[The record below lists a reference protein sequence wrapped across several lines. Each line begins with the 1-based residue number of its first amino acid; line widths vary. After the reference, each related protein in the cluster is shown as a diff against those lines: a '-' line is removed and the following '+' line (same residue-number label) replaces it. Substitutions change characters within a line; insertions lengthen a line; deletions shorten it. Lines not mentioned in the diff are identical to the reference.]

1 MQLYRHGSHTVY
13 DLKIHLVWCTKY
25 RKPFLTG
32 RLALR
37 VRDLVREICL
47 TNSVQILKGHVGRD
61 HVHVFLAVPPQLSVS
76 RLAQYLKGKT
86 SRKLLQESSV
96 IKKMFWGQHVWA
108 RGYFA
113 VSSGTITDEVIME
126 YIAHQDD
133 DREKRGDE
141 FTVVTT

>member
-1 MQLYRHGSHTVY
+1 
-13 DLKIHLVWCTKY
+13 
-25 RKPFLTG
+25 
-32 RLALR
+32 
-37 VRDLVREICL
+37 
-47 TNSVQILKGHVGRD
+47 
-61 HVHVFLAVPPQLSVS
+61 
-76 RLAQYLKGKT
+76 
-86 SRKLLQESSV
+86 
-96 IKKMFWGQHVWA
+96 MFWGQHVWA